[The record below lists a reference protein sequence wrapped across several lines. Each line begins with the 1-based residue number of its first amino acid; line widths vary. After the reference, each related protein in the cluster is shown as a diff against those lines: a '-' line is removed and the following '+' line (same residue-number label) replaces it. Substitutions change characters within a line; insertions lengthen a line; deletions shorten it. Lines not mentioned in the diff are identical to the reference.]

1 MPNRAASPGDRA
13 PPPHPPPKTYAG
25 QALAL
30 AARVIPWGPK
40 GYSWKMTSSGTSPVP
55 SHHTPAGG
63 VLIGSAG
70 ARRRLLLFED
80 PQCPYCRMFEEASG
94 DMLRREVS
102 AGAVAVEYRMRCMLG
117 PGSVRADN
125 ALALAAEEDRF
136 DQLRVELFRSQPP
149 EGEGEFTTDL
159 LIELGRRA
167 GLVTPRYVDGL
178 RQGRYEAWA
187 TQVEGQFQKEGPDGT
202 PAAFLDGAP
211 VATEAM
217 YDPEALGALVRG

>member
-1 MPNRAASPGDRA
+1 MSSSSTRPG
-13 PPPHPPPKTYAG
+13 
-25 QALAL
+25 
-30 AARVIPWGPK
+30 
-40 GYSWKMTSSGTSPVP
+40 P

-63 VLIGSAG
+63 VLIGSSG

-136 DQLRVELFRSQPP
+136 DQLRMELFRSQPP

-167 GLVTPRYVDGL
+167 GLVTPHYVDGL
-178 RQGRYEAWA
+178 HQARYEDWA
-187 TQVEGQFQKEGPDGT
+187 RQVEEQFETEDPDGT
-202 PAAFLDGAP
+202 PAGFIEGAHIP
-211 VATEAM
+211 TEAM
-217 YDPEALGALVRG
+217 YDPEALGALVRR

>member
-1 MPNRAASPGDRA
+1 
-13 PPPHPPPKTYAG
+13 
-25 QALAL
+25 
-30 AARVIPWGPK
+30 
-40 GYSWKMTSSGTSPVP
+40 MTSSGTNHVP
-55 SHHTPAGG
+55 SHHTAAGG
-63 VLIGSAG
+63 VLIGSLG
-70 ARRRLLLFED
+70 ARRLLVLFED
-80 PQCPYCRMFEEASG
+80 PQCPYCRMFEEKSG

-136 DQLRVELFRSQPP
+136 DQLRMELFRSQPP

-167 GLVTPRYVDGL
+167 GLVSPHYVDGV
-178 RQGRYEAWA
+178 RHGRYEDWA
-187 TQVEGQFQKEGPDGT
+187 RQVDEQFQKEDPDGT
-202 PAAFLDGAP
+202 PAGFLDGEHIP
-211 VATEAM
+211 TEAM